1 MFLWAFFIITAI
13 FMTLLWI
20 VELIKSYF
28 QDYYLEIVLI
38 FIIVI

>member
-1 MFLWAFFIITAI
+1 MFLWAFFIIPAI

-38 FIIVI
+38 FSIVI